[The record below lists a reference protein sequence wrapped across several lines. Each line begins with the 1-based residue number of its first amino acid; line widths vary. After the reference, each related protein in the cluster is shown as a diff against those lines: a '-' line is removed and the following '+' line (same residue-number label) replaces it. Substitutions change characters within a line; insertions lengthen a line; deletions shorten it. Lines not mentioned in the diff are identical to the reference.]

1 VPETRRLVRLVRILV
16 RVLLALV
23 ALAVFASPFAYT
35 FYRNYQDQW
44 FGPQLTTPVVRFPAA
59 ELTKFREAASSPG
72 EQPLILAYH
81 DVAWHS
87 TSRYVVTPAEFA
99 AQMAMLHAAGYH
111 TLTAR
116 QIVRYVQGGSVPGRS
131 VAITFDDGTRGLWT
145 YASTILRRYH
155 LHAIS
160 FIITGRV
167 GTHRPYYLTWQ
178 EVRSMYASGNW
189 DFESHTNDL
198 HTQVPVAPGRLG
210 DPLTQRIWLPREHRL
225 ESMMEFRMRV
235 QQDLLQSISDIQ
247 ADHLPRPVLF
257 AYPFS
262 DSVGTRPYAASE
274 YSNKIVHKLFAV
286 AMTNYIDPAVPVS
299 RREASTGLLSRLEVT
314 SKDTGASLFTRLRET
329 SSLPTG
335 DVGSFDDPARWQGS
349 NGDPADIVLRDR
361 DVRLR
366 SKHGDWDYAAYA
378 PGATADWD
386 NYEISAD
393 IAGLGFWAN
402 PSATISVR
410 VGSSSQLNVSVANHY
425 LQVRWGSVQN
435 RAITLARHLRAS
447 VSHRVTVRVFRDT
460 TVVLI
465 DGRVVMSGTCASRPS
480 CASLAAPG
488 HPATGGAASTGGFA
502 LSGFRP
508 DRHRPFAHFDHVT
521 VRPLAS

>member
-1 VPETRRLVRLVRILV
+1 MVRLVRILV

-35 FYRNYQDQW
+35 FYRHYRDQW

-59 ELTKFREAASSPG
+59 ELTKFRKAAASTTQSPG
-72 EQPLILAYH
+72 EQPIILAYH
-81 DVAWHS
+81 DVAWHG
-87 TSRYVVTPAEFA
+87 TSQYVVTPAEFA
-99 AQMAMLHAAGYH
+99 AQMAMLHAAGYR

-131 VAITFDDGTRGLWT
+131 VAITFDDGTRGLWS
-145 YASTILRRYH
+145 YADKILRRYH
-155 LHAIS
+155 LHGIS
-160 FIITGRV
+160 FIITSRV
-167 GTHRPYYLTWQ
+167 GTHQPYYLTWQ
-178 EVRSMYASGNW
+178 EIQQMHRYGAW

-198 HTQVPVAPGRLG
+198 HQKVPIAPGRLG
-210 DPLTQRIWLPREHRL
+210 DPLTQRIWLASKHRL
-225 ESMMEFRMRV
+225 ESMAEFRMRV
-235 QQDLLQSISDIQ
+235 QEDLLQSISAIQ

-262 DSVGTRPYAASE
+262 DSLGIRPYTASE

-299 RREASTGLLSRLEVT
+299 QREASTGLLSRLEVT
-314 SKDTGASLFTRLRET
+314 SKDTAASLFTTLKET
-329 SSLPTG
+329 ASLPAG

-393 IAGLGFWAN
+393 ITGLDFRAN

-425 LQVRWGSVQN
+425 LQVRWGSMQN

-465 DGRVVMSGTCASRPS
+465 DGRVVMSGTCANQPS
-480 CASLAAPG
+480 CASLATPG